1 MKKWNTKSFLTGV
14 VLTALVMGLCV
25 PAVAAAIQKQLTVT
39 YKDIKICVDGTE
51 ITPKDANGNT
61 VEPFVSGGTTYL
73 PVRAVG
79 EALGKEVTW
88 DGNTNTVYVGAK
100 PNNSSEKTS
109 NIGDYAVTID
119 GARLSEDYEGNPAI
133 IVTYTWTNN
142 GTETESAL
150 LALSAKA
157 YQNGVQLD
165 TAMMSSASGYESNA
179 LTELKPGATVTVQSA
194 FLLNDSTSQV
204 EVDISEAFAISDS
217 GTISQT
223 FDITAL

>member
-1 MKKWNTKSFLTGV
+1 MKKWSTKSFLTGV

-25 PAVAAAIQKQLTVT
+25 PAVASAIQKQLTVT

-61 VEPFVSGGTTYL
+61 VEPFVSDGTTYL

-88 DGNTNTVYVGAK
+88 DGNTNTVYVGVK
-100 PNNSSEKTS
+100 PDQASEKTS
-109 NIGDYAVTID
+109 NVGDYAVTID

-165 TAMMSSASGYESNA
+165 TAMMSSASGFEPNT

-194 FLLNDSTSQV
+194 FTLRDSTSQV

-217 GTISQT
+217 GKVSKA